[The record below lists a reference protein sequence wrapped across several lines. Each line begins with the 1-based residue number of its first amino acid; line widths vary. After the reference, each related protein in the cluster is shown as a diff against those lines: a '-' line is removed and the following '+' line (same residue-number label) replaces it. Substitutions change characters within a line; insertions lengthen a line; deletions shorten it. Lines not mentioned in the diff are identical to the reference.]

1 MHQQGFPSGSMERRK
16 KTGGREGRKTRR
28 PSYFFL
34 SQPNL
39 TKPPLSVFSLWKKS
53 PCSVNLEKKLEG
65 AETG

>member
-1 MHQQGFPSGSMERRK
+1 MERRK
-16 KTGGREGRKTRR
+16 KKEGGREGR
-28 PSYFFL
+28 PVGPHIFFL

-39 TKPPLSVFSLWKKS
+39 TKPPLSLILLWKKS